1 MKKENEVSESGPS
14 SLEIVGSFHDAVSNF
29 MVAWT
34 HQMSSLGILD
44 AFIGR
49 LRESKDSHFIWHSIK
64 PEETL
69 EIRFRLLPTDET
81 ESHG

>member
-1 MKKENEVSESGPS
+1 MKKENEVSESGLSFLPS
-14 SLEIVGSFHDAVSNF
+14 ADLSPDVVYNLLVGQIAQTLSLENLEG
-29 MVAWT
+29 
-34 HQMSSLGILD
+34 
-44 AFIGR
+44 FIGR